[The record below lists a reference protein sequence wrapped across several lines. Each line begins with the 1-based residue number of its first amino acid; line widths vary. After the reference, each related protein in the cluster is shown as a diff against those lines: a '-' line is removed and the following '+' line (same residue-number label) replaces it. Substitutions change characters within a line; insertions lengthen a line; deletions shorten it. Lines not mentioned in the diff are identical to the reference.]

1 MTSFKSRRE
10 PVFNVPGVVTAL
22 LAIMVAIQLARQF
35 LDEQTAEWLVL
46 ALAFIPDRYM
56 GHAAE
61 WPGGEISA
69 WITPVTH
76 MLVHGDW
83 THLALNGASLLA
95 FGGIVAR
102 RISVI
107 RFLAFAVFSGVC
119 GAALF
124 LVLNHTVEA
133 PMVGA
138 SGAISGLMAAAL
150 RLLFSAIDAA
160 PPGGAG
166 ELVRHRADL
175 IPLAPLRRALADSR
189 MRSATAMWILMNAL
203 AAYGLGT
210 PQAAGAIAWEAHIGG
225 YLAGL
230 LAYGWFDPVAKSAPS
245 AGESAS

>member
-1 MTSFKSRRE
+1 MTSFENRRE

-22 LAIMVAIQLARQF
+22 LAIMIAIQLAREL
-35 LDEQTAEWLVL
+35 LDEQTSDWLTL
-46 ALAFIPDRYM
+46 ALAFVPDRYM
-56 GHAAE
+56 GHAAQ
-61 WPGGEISA
+61 WPGGPVSA

-102 RISVI
+102 RIPAG
-107 RFLAFAVFSGVC
+107 RFLAFAVFTGLC
-119 GAALF
+119 GAGLF
-124 LVLNHTVEA
+124 LVLNRTVEA

-138 SGAISGLMAAAL
+138 SGAIAGLMAAAL

-166 ELVRHRADL
+166 ELIRHRPDL
-175 IPLAPLRRALADSR
+175 IPLAPLRRALTDAR

-203 AAYGLGT
+203 AVYGLGT
-210 PQAAGAIAWEAHIGG
+210 PQVAGAIAWEAHIGG

-230 LAYGWFDPVAKSAPS
+230 LAYGWFDPVTKAEPS
-245 AGESAS
+245 AGQNVV